1 MTIEQNI
8 LARKEANE
16 ILSLAIDCAG
26 DFSCPAA
33 VLFWAQIMAY
43 VQSVLSE
50 RLLPVRTVE
59 KPNRPM
65 TPDEME
71 DFNRSEMPWGR
82 HQGMSISL
90 IPLSYLFCMIFAATC
105 DDISR
110 QTRSSGNR
118 ETLMTRD
125 EFNLCLKDF
134 AERFPATIK
143 WVRSLK
149 QKGVPTLNSWFD
161 ATFQDLEFL
170 AVLDVSQAIQAGT
183 YELGPWQSI
192 PATYRRITT
201 ELRIADAELSRK
213 SEPVD
218 LCSRQVKCSECRDL
232 GLVMCWHTKTMAAAR
247 RYILGGPDVT
257 QWYSCGV
264 ACSCGAGDRFAST
277 AVQKGATI
285 VMVERYRYDESRF
298 VRLRGDQEIDRQ
310 ALLNWAQNY
319 KRPNVFSN
327 E

>member
-90 IPLSYLFCMIFAATC
+90 IPLSYLFWI
-105 DDISR
+105 DD
-110 QTRSSGNR
+110 QY
-118 ETLMTRD
+118 
-125 EFNLCLKDF
+125 DF
-134 AERFPATIK
+134 R
-143 WVRSLK
+143 
-149 QKGVPTLNSWFD
+149 
-161 ATFQDLEFL
+161 
-170 AVLDVSQAIQAGT
+170 
-183 YELGPWQSI
+183 
-192 PATYRRITT
+192 
-201 ELRIADAELSRK
+201 
-213 SEPVD
+213 
-218 LCSRQVKCSECRDL
+218 RDL
-232 GLVMCWHTKTMAAAR
+232 R
-247 RYILGGPDVT
+247 RYLASDSIQREQGDVDD
-257 QWYSCGV
+257 
-264 ACSCGAGDRFAST
+264 A
-277 AVQKGATI
+277 
-285 VMVERYRYDESRF
+285 
-298 VRLRGDQEIDRQ
+298 
-310 ALLNWAQNY
+310 
-319 KRPNVFSN
+319 
-327 E
+327 